1 MINVLNKYEKKLFLE
16 LKETNI
22 DDAKE
27 ILSNSKKAFKE
38 LSNKASYER
47 YEALFN
53 ISKEIERNSEDLAKT
68 IVIEVGKPLRYA
80 RKEVKRASLTM
91 LFSAEES
98 KRIYGE
104 TIPLDVEVRG
114 KNRFAYYNRVPIG
127 PIYSITPFN
136 DPLNLVAHKVGP
148 AIAAGNSI
156 INKPST
162 LTPVSGLKFNEIINS
177 SDLPEYTMQ
186 TIISSGGGV
195 VSNYFLT
202 SDEIKMVT
210 FTGGVEAAEKLIK
223 TGGIKKYSM
232 ELGSNSPVIVCEDA
246 NLDEA
251 APAIIDAA
259 FESQGQNCIHS
270 QRILIKDTI
279 YNDLKSK
286 LIDLTT
292 KLKVGNPLEESTDI
306 GPMITEGEAKRVE
319 DWVNKA
325 ILENA
330 NILIGGERR
339 SNIYYPTILENVK
352 LDSEIW
358 KKEVFGPI
366 TILKPFSTIEEA
378 IKLANDV
385 PYGLQAGVY
394 TSDLDNAMKFIN
406 NLNYGTVL
414 LNDTSDFR
422 IDTMPFGGMKK
433 SGIGREGIR
442 FAINEMT
449 EIKLAIFRK

>member
-1 MINVLNKYEKKLFLE
+1 MIKVLNKYEKKLFLE

-27 ILSNSKKAFKE
+27 ILSKSKKAFKE
-38 LSNKASYER
+38 FSNKASYER

-53 ISKEIERNSEDLAKT
+53 ISKEIEKNSEELAKT

-80 RKEVKRASLTM
+80 RNEVRRASLTM

-148 AIAAGNSI
+148 AIAAGNTI

-162 LTPVSGLKFNEIINS
+162 LTPVSGLKFNEIVNG

-223 TGGIKKYSM
+223 AGGIKKYSM

-319 DWVNKA
+319 DWVNKS

-352 LDSEIW
+352 LDSKIW

-385 PYGLQAGVY
+385 PYGLQTGVY
-394 TSDLDNAMKFIN
+394 TSDMDNAMKFIN

-422 IDTMPFGGMKK
+422 IDAMPFGGMKK